1 MDAMAWAYEAARK
14 LADGFGERLRF
25 VGLQG
30 SRARGEEREDSDI
43 DLVVLINGLTEADL
57 RVCKAI
63 IQSMPHAELAC
74 GFVGSGDVLARW
86 PRHELF
92 QFVHD
97 TVPVC
102 GQMGFSPTDFSRDD
116 AREAARVGASG
127 IYHAVCHAAVFD
139 GETEAGILR
148 QLAKDSSFVLRALH
162 FARTGSYLAKKSK
175 LAEVLSGEDAEV
187 LAWSMRAKSAAELA
201 PEEVRALSALLLRWS
216 GDIVSGRALGLRA
229 FGGN

>member
-43 DLVVLINGLTEADL
+43 DLVVLIDGLTEADL
-57 RVCKAI
+57 RLYKAI

-74 GFVGSGDVLARW
+74 GFVGSGDVLAGW

-92 QFVHD
+92 QFVRD

-102 GQMGFSPTDFSRDD
+102 GQMGFSSADFSRDD
-116 AREAARVGASG
+116 AREAARAGASG
-127 IYHAVCHAAVFD
+127 AIACTHGQVPA
-139 GETEAGILR
+139 
-148 QLAKDSSFVLRALH
+148 
-162 FARTGSYLAKKSK
+162 
-175 LAEVLSGEDAEV
+175 
-187 LAWSMRAKSAAELA
+187 
-201 PEEVRALSALLLRWS
+201 
-216 GDIVSGRALGLRA
+216 
-229 FGGN
+229 

>member
-1 MDAMAWAYEAARK
+1 
-14 LADGFGERLRF
+14 
-25 VGLQG
+25 
-30 SRARGEEREDSDI
+30 
-43 DLVVLINGLTEADL
+43 
-57 RVCKAI
+57 
-63 IQSMPHAELAC
+63 MPHAELAC

-116 AREAARVGASG
+116 AREAARVGARPAS
-127 IYHAVCHAAVFD
+127 ITPYAHAAVFD

-162 FARTGSYLAKKSK
+162 FNTRSSV
-175 LAEVLSGEDAEV
+175 AEVLSGEDAEV

-216 GDIVSGRALGLRA
+216 GDNRFRQSAWASRLWRQLGAHRAISSGC
-229 FGGN
+229 